1 MPTVHEKMGA
11 VPTAEDQQKLDDI
24 ALGLVVPGISKAH
37 TMDTKKERA
46 LQVLKEFPQHYW
58 HTLYACTVPLV
69 FASVPVIMRGYEC
82 RGWSSEVDPAVVAN
96 FASMFKYSSPDLSIG
111 TFMLSNINAGLSMAT
126 LWTFVCVAAC
136 SWWDSKPLLKPML
149 KIIIPFCCVIGGLS
163 IANRVMTYT
172 GCPLFQGAISTMVP
186 ATLSLTCAALV
197 SYILGNHCKM
207 PGFGYMFTLYFALI
221 TCVTVIYE
229 LILFPLVLES
239 DNMMKLLIAS
249 IINPFIFEIF
259 LVFARALV
267 RVMPHVHESTRPILV
282 GSMIAFKKA
291 FQRFVI
297 AMITDSTYVL
307 GASVLL
313 SASEIG
319 YAVSVKVRDRF
330 MYNKLC
336 SACSAPG
343 EDRLA
348 AMKLNKFLRS
358 RNAHYE
364 AVMEYSLTILTGI
377 VLTFAYDV
385 SFDGR
390 KPYYRMGSIMLDLV
404 IQLFFEVVVD
414 LVVVMTLTVY
424 DKQPVMA
431 VAHITYKGAFMTFT
445 VQVMQA
451 VYLVTSFVM
460 YPLLGRQQAG
470 IHESTWIFYTKENF
484 PDHTLTNFNDGNF
497 TTCS

>member
-1 MPTVHEKMGA
+1 VGDGSAAHTDKVQARSRGSIFTQVMPTVHEKMGA

-239 DNMMKLLIAS
+239 DNMMKLLSAPAPRLEPRTRCPLLIHVCCPS
-249 IINPFIFEIF
+249 VLCESSRLHHQPVY
-259 LVFARALV
+259 LRDLLGLCTRARARHATRAREHQAHPRGQHDRVQEGLPTLRDRDDHRLHLRARRV
-267 RVMPHVHESTRPILV
+267 R
-282 GSMIAFKKA
+282 
-291 FQRFVI
+291 
-297 AMITDSTYVL
+297 
-307 GASVLL
+307 
-313 SASEIG
+313 SALR
-319 YAVSVKVRDRF
+319 VRDRIRR
-330 MYNKLC
+330 
-336 SACSAPG
+336 
-343 EDRLA
+343 ER
-348 AMKLNKFLRS
+348 
-358 RNAHYE
+358 
-364 AVMEYSLTILTGI
+364 
-377 VLTFAYDV
+377 
-385 SFDGR
+385 
-390 KPYYRMGSIMLDLV
+390 
-404 IQLFFEVVVD
+404 Q
-414 LVVVMTLTVY
+414 
-424 DKQPVMA
+424 
-431 VAHITYKGAFMTFT
+431 GA
-445 VQVMQA
+445 
-451 VYLVTSFVM
+451 
-460 YPLLGRQQAG
+460 
-470 IHESTWIFYTKENF
+470 
-484 PDHTLTNFNDGNF
+484 
-497 TTCS
+497 